1 MIGYMALFQVSP
13 SVSIEVKML
22 SLTESFAW
30 RILPIVS
37 RFCNDYIPNAMT
49 LLSPLIVLVKVENR
63 GAQKKTK
70 IEIQLAR
77 TIFPLCIP

>member
-1 MIGYMALFQVSP
+1 MSP
-13 SVSIEVKML
+13 SVSTEVIML

-49 LLSPLIVLVKVENR
+49 LLSPLIVLQKVE
-63 GAQKKTK
+63 K
-70 IEIQLAR
+70 IEWNLQHYLAYLNSEVGGESR
-77 TIFPLCIP
+77 FGSGAEEILR

>member
-1 MIGYMALFQVSP
+1 MSP
-13 SVSIEVKML
+13 SVSTEVKML

-49 LLSPLIVLVKVENR
+49 LLSPLIVKVE
-63 GAQKKTK
+63 K
-70 IEIQLAR
+70 IEWNLQHYLTYLNSEVGGESR
-77 TIFPLCIP
+77 